1 MVSMNATPLFVY
13 CYPEARLEI
22 RRTVYLRQYQSVF
35 EEGRRASDESNPWCK
50 SKAVYAAA
58 QEDNRVKK
66 WSEGD
71 RPHRDWHAKRPRL
84 TSSLEAP
91 CHNNIPAAPHKHSG
105 CPVTPAVPVLPQCS
119 SR

>member
-1 MVSMNATPLFVY
+1 MVSMNFAPLFVY

-22 RRTVYLRQYQSVF
+22 RRTVYLRQYQSAF
-35 EEGRRASDESNPWCK
+35 EEGRRASDESNPWCG

-58 QEDNRVKK
+58 QEDNRVK

-84 TSSLEAP
+84 TSSLETP